1 VGIVARLFEKRSA
14 TLAQPDS
21 WLSEVLG
28 GGRTYAGV
36 HVDHTTALTNSAVFN
51 AIRIYAETI
60 GSLPLILYRRLEPR
74 GKERARDHYLY
85 RLLHDAPNPEM
96 TAMQFRETLQGHLV
110 TWGNA
115 YAYKVFDN
123 AGRIVELWPLRPDR
137 VTVRRVD
144 EPVPTAFGLA
154 SPGDVI
160 YEVTLPNGER
170 RVLSRAEVWHIPG
183 LGFDG
188 LVGYSPITLARQAIG
203 LALATEEFGARWFGE
218 GGRPA
223 GVLKHPNQLSD
234 KARERIRADWE
245 RLHSGLERSHRIAI
259 LEEGVEWQQIGIPPE
274 DSQFLQ
280 TRKFQVT
287 EIARWFNLPPH
298 ILKDLDRSTNNNI
311 EQQSIELVV
320 YSFRPWFVRWEQS
333 IKVHLLPREQ
343 WDIYF
348 AEFLVEGLLRGDIE
362 SRYRAYAMARQWGW
376 MSANDVRELENMN
389 PLPGK
394 SGDIYLVP
402 MNMVSAEWVAGQDPQ
417 AFEDNPAVRLG
428 KWEAVRRTATH
439 PAAALRSAQKRR
451 RLQESFR
458 PVIMDAA
465 ARVIRRER
473 ADIMREAERVFGRRS
488 SAQAFVEWLGRFY
501 ADHRAFIQQAMFPAF
516 LALAEA
522 LWGEA
527 QEELG
532 TELDRGALDTFVGD
546 YMATYI
552 TRHIQES
559 HGQLRRVVLDAEAAG
574 EDIVAALSQRFDEW
588 VERRPGKIAAY
599 ETVRLG
605 NAVTRLGYEQGGV
618 TYLRWVTTSG
628 ESCPYCAEL
637 DGKVVGIRGA
647 FALEGETLHPAGA
660 DGPLTV
666 SSRISHPPLHEGC
679 ACQIVPA

>member
-1 VGIVARLFEKRSA
+1 
-14 TLAQPDS
+14 
-21 WLSEVLG
+21 
-28 GGRTYAGV
+28 
-36 HVDHTTALTNSAVFN
+36 
-51 AIRIYAETI
+51 
-60 GSLPLILYRRLEPR
+60 
-74 GKERARDHYLY
+74 
-85 RLLHDAPNPEM
+85 
-96 TAMQFRETLQGHLV
+96 
-110 TWGNA
+110 
-115 YAYKVFDN
+115 
-123 AGRIVELWPLRPDR
+123 
-137 VTVRRVD
+137 
-144 EPVPTAFGLA
+144 
-154 SPGDVI
+154 
-160 YEVTLPNGER
+160 
-170 RVLSRAEVWHIPG
+170 
-183 LGFDG
+183 
-188 LVGYSPITLARQAIG
+188 
-203 LALATEEFGARWFGE
+203 
-218 GGRPA
+218 
-223 GVLKHPNQLSD
+223 
-234 KARERIRADWE
+234 
-245 RLHSGLERSHRIAI
+245 
-259 LEEGVEWQQIGIPPE
+259 
-274 DSQFLQ
+274 
-280 TRKFQVT
+280 
-287 EIARWFNLPPH
+287 
-298 ILKDLDRSTNNNI
+298 
-311 EQQSIELVV
+311 
-320 YSFRPWFVRWEQS
+320 
-333 IKVHLLPREQ
+333 
-343 WDIYF
+343 
-348 AEFLVEGLLRGDIE
+348 EFLVEGLLRGDIE

-417 AFEDNPAVRLG
+417 EFEDNPAVRLA

-637 DGKVVGIRGA
+637 DGKVVGIR
-647 FALEGETLHPAGA
+647 
-660 DGPLTV
+660 
-666 SSRISHPPLHEGC
+666 
-679 ACQIVPA
+679 

>member
-1 VGIVARLFEKRSA
+1 
-14 TLAQPDS
+14 
-21 WLSEVLG
+21 
-28 GGRTYAGV
+28 
-36 HVDHTTALTNSAVFN
+36 
-51 AIRIYAETI
+51 
-60 GSLPLILYRRLEPR
+60 
-74 GKERARDHYLY
+74 
-85 RLLHDAPNPEM
+85 
-96 TAMQFRETLQGHLV
+96 MQFRETMQAHLV

-115 YAYKVFDN
+115 YAYKVYDG
-123 AGRIVELWPLRPDR
+123 AGRLIELWPLRPDKITSAR
-137 VTVRRVD
+137 LTESIRT
-144 EPVPTAFGLA
+144 EFGTKQ
-154 SPGDVI
+154 PGELV
-160 YEVTLPNGER
+160 YVYTLPDGEQR
-170 RVLSRAEVWHIPG
+170 IFPRESVWHIPG

-188 LVGYSPITLARQAIG
+188 VVGYSVITMARQSIG
-203 LALATEEFGARWFGE
+203 LSLATEEFGARWFGA

-223 GVLKHPNQLSD
+223 GVLSHPGQLSD
-234 KARERIRADWE
+234 AARERIRADWY
-245 RLHSGLERSHRIAI
+245 RMHSGLERSHRIAI
-259 LEEGVEWQQIGIPPE
+259 LEEGVQWQQIGIPPE

-298 ILKDLDRSTNNNI
+298 ILKDLDRSTNNNL

-333 IKVHLLPREQ
+333 IKLQLLPQSE
-343 WDIYF
+343 WDTYF

-389 PLPGK
+389 PLPGNA
-394 SGDIYLVP
+394 GDIYLVP
-402 MNMVSAEWVAGQDPQ
+402 MNMVSAEWVAGQDR
-417 AFEDNPAVRLG
+417 PAVDDYSAARLA
-428 KWEAVRRTATH
+428 KWEAARRSAGH
-439 PAAALRSAQKRR
+439 PAAALRSAQTKR

-458 PVIMDAA
+458 PVVQDAA

-488 SAQAFVEWLGRFY
+488 SPQAFAEWLGRFY

-546 YMATYI
+546 YTATYI
-552 TRHIQES
+552 TRHTQES
-559 HGQLRRVVLDAEAAG
+559 HGQLRRVVLDAEASG
-574 EDIVAALSQRFDEW
+574 EDVVAALAKRFDEW
-588 VERRPGKIAAY
+588 TERRPGKIAAR

-628 ESCPYCAEL
+628 EPCPYCTEM

-647 FALEGETLHPAGA
+647 FALEGETLHPNGA

-679 ACQIVPA
+679 SCQIVPA

>member
-1 VGIVARLFEKRSA
+1 MGIVTRLFEKRST
-14 TLAQPDS
+14 TLVQPDS
-21 WLSEVLG
+21 WLFEVLG
-28 GGRTYAGV
+28 GGRTHAGV
-36 HVDHTTALTNSAVFN
+36 AVNHSTALTASPVYNAV
-51 AIRIYAETI
+51 RVYAETI
-60 GSLPLILYRRLEPR
+60 GSLPLVLYRRLEPR
-74 GKERARDHYLY
+74 GKERARDHHLY

-96 TAMQFRETLQGHLV
+96 TAMQLRETMQAHLV

-115 YAYKVFDN
+115 YAYKVYDG
-123 AGRIVELWPLRPDR
+123 AGRVIELWPLRPDR

-144 EPVPTAFGLA
+144 EPMRTAFGVA
-154 SPGDVI
+154 RPGDII
-160 YEVTLPNGER
+160 YEVTLPSGER

-188 LVGYSPITLARQAIG
+188 LVGYSPVTLARQAIG
-203 LALATEEFGARWFGE
+203 LTLATEEFGARWFGE

-223 GVLKHPNQLSD
+223 GVLVHPNALSD
-234 KARERIRADWE
+234 TARERIRADWYK
-245 RLHSGLERSHRIAI
+245 LHSGLERSHRIAI
-259 LEEGVEWQQIGIPPE
+259 LEEGVQWQQIGIPPE

-333 IKVHLLPREQ
+333 IKLNLLPPGE
-343 WDIYF
+343 WDTYF
-348 AEFLVEGLLRGDIE
+348 AEFLVEGLLRGDVE
-362 SRYRAYAMARQWGW
+362 SRYRSYAQARQWGW

-394 SGDIYLVP
+394 AGDIYLVP
-402 MNMVSAEWVAGQDPQ
+402 MNMVSAEWVAGEDTP
-417 AFEDNPAVRLG
+417 AFEDYPAARFA
-428 KWEAVRRTATH
+428 KWEAARRAAAH

-451 RLQESFR
+451 RLQDSFR

-473 ADIMREAERVFGRRS
+473 ADIMRQAEKVFGQRS
-488 SAQAFVEWLGRFY
+488 SVQAFVDWMAEFY
-501 ADHRAFIQQAMFPAF
+501 REHASFISRAMFPAF
-516 LALAEA
+516 LTLAEA

-532 TELDRGALDTFVGD
+532 TELDSGALDTFVGE
-546 YMATYI
+546 YVATYI
-552 TRHIQES
+552 TRHTQES

-574 EDIVAALSQRFDEW
+574 EDIVAALAQRFDEW
-588 VERRPGKIAAY
+588 TERRPGKIAAR

-628 ESCPYCAEL
+628 ESCPYCTEL

-647 FALEGETLHPAGA
+647 FALEGETLHPNGA

-679 ACQIVPA
+679 SCQIVPA

>member
-1 VGIVARLFEKRSA
+1 MGIVARLFEKRSA

-21 WLSEVLG
+21 WLAEVLG

-36 HVDHTTALTNSAVFN
+36 HVNHTTALTNSAVFN

-137 VTVRRVD
+137 VTVSRAN
-144 EPVPTAFGLA
+144 EPVRTAFGMA
-154 SPGDVI
+154 APGDVI

-188 LVGYSPITLARQAIG
+188 LVGYSPITLARQSIG
-203 LALATEEFGARWFGE
+203 LALATEEFGARWFGD

-234 KARERIRADWE
+234 QARERIRADWE

-333 IKVHLLPREQ
+333 IKLHLLPQSE
-343 WDIYF
+343 WDTHF

-389 PLPGK
+389 PLPGNA
-394 SGDIYLVP
+394 GDIYLVP
-402 MNMVSAEWVAGQDPQ
+402 MNMMSAEMVAREQERDVDGDSS
-417 AFEDNPAVRLG
+417 VRLARRELL
-428 KWEAVRRTATH
+428 KRAVTDSKE
-439 PAAALRSAQKRR
+439 LRSAQKRQ
-451 RLQESFR
+451 RLQESFK

-465 ARVIRRER
+465 ARIIRRER
-473 ADIMREAERVFGRRS
+473 ADIMREAERVFRRRS
-488 SAQAFVEWLGRFY
+488 NAQAFVEWMGQFY
-501 ADHRAFIQQAMFPAF
+501 ENHRTFITQAMAPAF

-522 LWGEA
+522 IWGEA

-532 TELDRGALDTFVGD
+532 VELDRGAFDTFVDD
-546 YMATYI
+546 YMTTYAV
-552 TRHIQES
+552 RHAQES
-559 HGQLRRVVLDAEAAG
+559 FGQLRRVVLDAEAAG
-574 EDIVAALSQRFDEW
+574 DDIAAALSQRFDEW
-588 VERRPGKIAAY
+588 TERRPGKIAAR

-618 TYLRWVTTSG
+618 MYLRWVATSG
-628 ESCPYCAEL
+628 ESCPYCIEL
-637 DGKVVGIRGA
+637 DGKIVGIKGS
-647 FALEGETLHPAGA
+647 FANEGDTFHPAGA

-666 SSRISHPPLHEGC
+666 SSRINHPPLHDGC
-679 ACQIVPA
+679 SCQIVPA